1 MKILGIVGSNRKKGN
16 SYLLFKC
23 NINQLLLFNCVQRPI
38 VTFDSNLFACFDKEI
53 FGKDVKNETEFRT
66 GVRLHNFT
74 KKCEVVK
81 PDPESSPNLLLAI
94 YCGGVDITCDKM

>member
-66 GVRLHNFT
+66 GVRLNFELGSGLISNWGQASQLH
-74 KKCEVVK
+74 KK
-81 PDPESSPNLLLAI
+81 
-94 YCGGVDITCDKM
+94 M